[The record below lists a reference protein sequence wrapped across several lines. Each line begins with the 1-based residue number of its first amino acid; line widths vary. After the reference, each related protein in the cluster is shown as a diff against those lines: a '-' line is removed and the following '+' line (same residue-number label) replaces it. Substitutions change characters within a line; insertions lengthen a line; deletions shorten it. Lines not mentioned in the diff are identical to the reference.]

1 MLARLIFVFPSI
13 VCLTIAGPALAEGKV
28 EQGGNEQ
35 SPIQV
40 IVSIVLTAIVLR
52 VLGIFKLP

>member
-1 MLARLIFVFPSI
+1 MIARLKFVLPFI
-13 VCLTIAGPALAEGKV
+13 ICLTIACPALAEGKV

-52 VLGIFKLP
+52 VLRIFKLP